1 MSMNLTYAVFGLG
14 KYGISV
20 TNELLRNGAEVLAVD
35 VDENI
40 VNSLS
45 NSIPVCKCADI
56 TNLEVIKKLG
66 VEDID
71 IVIIAISDDFNAS
84 ILATAFCKEVGVKK
98 VIAKCSSEIHGKIL
112 EKVGADTVVF
122 PETESGIR
130 LARNLLNSGFSDLIE
145 LSDDISMVELTV
157 NPKWIGK
164 SLIELDLRKQY
175 GINVVAVKTGED
187 VSIEIDPALPLNEN
201 MKLIVIAD
209 INKLKRIK

>member
-1 MSMNLTYAVFGLG
+1 MSVNLTYAVFGLG
-14 KYGISV
+14 KYGIAV

-35 VDENI
+35 SNENI

-56 TNLEVIKKLG
+56 TNAEVIESLG
-66 VEDID
+66 IAEID
-71 IVIIAISDDFNAS
+71 VVIIAISEDLDAS
-84 ILATAFCKEVGVKK
+84 ILATVLCKEAGVKR
-98 VIAKCSSEIHGKIL
+98 VVAKCSSEIHGKIL
-112 EKVGADTVVF
+112 EKVGADAVVF
-122 PETESGIR
+122 PETESGTR

-145 LSDDISMVELTV
+145 LSDNVSMVELAV
-157 NPKWIGK
+157 KPSWVGK
-164 SLIELDLRKQY
+164 NLIELDLRKRY
-175 GINVVAVKTGED
+175 GINVVAVKTDGK